1 MNQPPISSGKVSKPL
16 SVLAALFVVAALVL
30 LLAPPFNA
38 PGATGAALQAPPTPR
53 CPGVSVDITNIPV
66 GGSVTSAE
74 QEGNC
79 GIWKIVLACPANN
92 SITVPLDVCVA
103 SDTPVDMKPRFVGQS
118 HGLTLSPDTISVT
131 GCQSKS
137 VTLSGTFTS
146 GTTVHVQFDV
156 PPHFGNGPGFMAT
169 IGPCPTATAT
179 ETATATPTTPPGT
192 ATATPTATPTTPP
205 GTPTAT
211 PTTPPGAAP
220 TATPTP
226 GAVAPAA
233 ATPTPLVAVL
243 APAVATPVPVPT
255 VVAPAVAG
263 GPTLALPLLMLGG
276 LLSLAGAI
284 RRFLR

>member
-1 MNQPPISSGKVSKPL
+1 MNQPQIPTGRVSKPL

-30 LLAPPFNA
+30 LVAPSFNQ
-38 PGATGAALQAPPTPR
+38 PGETGAVLSVPPTPR

-66 GGSVTSAE
+66 GGSVTSAM

-103 SDTPVDMKPRFVGQS
+103 SDTPVDMMPRFVGQS
-118 HGLTLSPDTISVT
+118 YGLTLSPATVTVT
-131 GCQSKS
+131 GCETKE
-137 VTLSGTFTS
+137 VTLTGTFTS

-179 ETATATPTTPPGT
+179 PTTPPG
-192 ATATPTATPTTPP
+192 TPTATPTTPP

-211 PTTPPGAAP
+211 PTTPPGAPTATPTSPPGAAP
-220 TATPTP
+220 TATPVA
-226 GAVAPAA
+226 AVAPAA
-233 ATPTPLVAVL
+233 ATATPLVAVL
-243 APAVATPVPVPT
+243 APAVATPVPT
-255 VVAPAVAG
+255 IVAPAVAG

-276 LLSLAGAI
+276 LLGLAGAI